1 MNRIYQGYKKKD
13 KRFLIILSVLEIS
26 IYVLNIRGLANFQ
39 INNSAE
45 EKTLHCQKKIF
56 RFRLSLLKGDYHR
69 AKGALLSLLHHQSRR
84 THTQTHTY
92 ICICNDDFSDFI
104 ILPQFVNFRSH
115 KQRASATRK
124 PTICSGRKNTHTHTH
139 SIMYLHML

>member
-45 EKTLHCQKKIF
+45 EKTLHCQKKNIP
-56 RFRLSLLKGDYHR
+56 
-69 AKGALLSLLHHQSRR
+69 
-84 THTQTHTY
+84 
-92 ICICNDDFSDFI
+92 FSI
-104 ILPQFVNFRSH
+104 IIIKR
-115 KQRASATRK
+115 
-124 PTICSGRKNTHTHTH
+124 
-139 SIMYLHML
+139 